1 MAAMSEYVSSVHIFA
16 CLFFSRLNEPFSPPS
31 QIESGDEGG
40 ENSERNEFFYYNA
53 KIIFRIES
61 SVIATIQID
70 IVCSIMNSALFDKKL
85 KFRKTKNRS

>member
-40 ENSERNEFFYYNA
+40 ENSERNEFFLLQCENNISHRKLCDCNYTDRYRLFHYE
-53 KIIFRIES
+53 FRF
-61 SVIATIQID
+61 V
-70 IVCSIMNSALFDKKL
+70 
-85 KFRKTKNRS
+85 